1 MKKCISVALC
11 LIFVTVL
18 FSGCRKYAWVTTYDK
33 NPKVSVLESSVI
45 AQNDAYVLSFEQEGF
60 NVILRSATGDP
71 DQVLWSTL
79 PSEDLD
85 DPLEKSTLNI
95 RVQDT
100 QLRNE
105 QMLYSSMADHIA
117 AEEIKNGIKITYSFD
132 EVEISV
138 PVCFTLRK
146 DSVKISIDGKQI
158 VHGNK
163 RFQLIAAQPAPMLC
177 RASVEEEDSYFFI
190 PSGLGGTVDNKVS
203 TNLATS
209 AQGGTAN
216 LASIELETTVNEPDS
231 TGFRCYGLKKGNAG
245 LFCIAEDTPGA
256 AGYQLRAGDVRY
268 RYSSIAPMF
277 FFADYDYFYGV
288 YVTDGLI
295 KQLSEPYTGT
305 VSIGVYPLAG
315 EDADIM
321 GMAKCYRQYLIRSG
335 YLSEEKTASA
345 TSPYSVTYY
354 GGVLT
359 TSSIAGVPTKTLKK
373 MTSFE
378 DAQSITGALTDATGV
393 APAVRLSGYG
403 ESGVNIGAIAGGYRF
418 ASVLGNDKSRKSLE
432 EYCKK
437 SGISLFTDFNLVY
450 FGKSGDGFSF
460 TGDSAKT
467 AILHAAEIK
476 PVTVP
481 LREFDETQMY
491 RLLARSSLSK
501 AVDKLLTMANKKGIS
516 GISLQ
521 DLGKVSYSD
530 YGNGSEYAVAAKM
543 ETDTKSY
550 LEKIRK
556 DGYKLAVS
564 GGTYYSTGLSDLIF
578 DAPVETSGR
587 LFFENE
593 IPFYQ
598 LVFHGIT
605 PMYSSAINTAAD
617 ARYNLMLAASTGTG
631 IGFGLI
637 KDMDTSYMETG
648 VEKLYAMVYEDNLE
662 LIKDSVA
669 RYKDIYESVQTSK
682 IADYKILDN
691 GVTQTVFE
699 NGISIYAN
707 HTSRQ
712 QDSPAGKL
720 DAYGFVMDGE
730 ARS

>member
-1 MKKCISVALC
+1 MKKFISVALC
-11 LIFVTVL
+11 LVCVTVL
-18 FSGCRKYAWVTTYDK
+18 FSGCRKYSWVTTYDK
-33 NPKVSVLESSVI
+33 NPKISVLESSVV
-45 AQNDAYVLSFEQEGF
+45 ARNDAYVLSFEQEGF
-60 NVILRSATGDP
+60 NLLLRSATGDP
-71 DQVLWSTL
+71 DEVLWSSI
-79 PSEDLD
+79 PAEDVED
-85 DPLEKSTLNI
+85 TLEKSTLNI

-105 QMLYSSMADHIA
+105 QMLESSA
-117 AEEIKNGIKITYSFD
+117 AEHISAEKIDNGIKLTYYFD
-132 EVEISV
+132 KVEISV

-146 DSVKISIDGKQI
+146 DSVKISIDGKEI

-163 RFQLIAAQPAPMLC
+163 RYQLIAAQPAPMLC
-177 RASVEEEDSYFFI
+177 RASVEEEDSYLFI
-190 PSGLGGTVDNKVS
+190 PSGIGGTVENKITPDMANS
-203 TNLATS
+203 IS
-209 AQGGTAN
+209 SGTAN
-216 LASIELETTVNEPDS
+216 AASIELETTVNEPDS
-231 TGFRCYGLKKGNAG
+231 TGFRCYGLKKGNTG

-256 AGYQLRAGDVRY
+256 VGFQMRAGDVRY
-268 RYSSIAPMF
+268 AYSAISPMF

-295 KQLSEPYTGT
+295 KQLSEPYDGT
-305 VSIGVYPLAG
+305 VSVGVYPLAE

-321 GMAKCYRQYLIRSG
+321 GMAKCYRNYLIREG
-335 YLSEEKTASA
+335 FLSEEKTAPA

-378 DAQSITGALTDATGV
+378 DAQSITQELTDATGV
-393 APAVRLSGYG
+393 APSVRLSGYG
-403 ESGVNIGAIAGGYRF
+403 DTGVNIGGIAGGYQF
-418 ASVLGNDKSRKSLE
+418 ASLLGGDKARTGLE

-437 SGISLFTDFNLVY
+437 SGISLFTDFNLIY
-450 FGKSGDGFSF
+450 FGKSGDGFSYS
-460 TGDSAKT
+460 GDSAKT

-481 LREFDETQMY
+481 MRDFDESQVY

-501 AVDKLLTMANKKGIS
+501 AVDKLLTMANKKSIS
-516 GISLQ
+516 GISLK

-530 YGNGSEYAVAAKM
+530 YGNGTEYAVAAKM

-550 LEKIRK
+550 LERIKK
-556 DGYKLAVS
+556 AGYKLAVK
-564 GGTYYSTGLSDLIF
+564 GGTYYSTGLSDTVF

-587 LFFENE
+587 LYFKNE

-605 PMYSSAINTAAD
+605 PMYSPAINTVTD

-631 IGFGLI
+631 LGFGII
-637 KDMDTSYMETG
+637 KDMDTSYMETN
-648 VEKLYAMVYEDNLE
+648 VEKLYAMVYEDNRQ
-662 LIKDSVA
+662 LIKDFVT
-669 RYKDIYESVQTSK
+669 RYKDIYESVQSSK
-682 IADYKILDN
+682 ISDYEILDN
-691 GVTQTVFE
+691 GITKTVFE

-707 HTSRQ
+707 HTSRE
-712 QDSPAGKL
+712 QDSPVGKL